1 MCRHSRPGYFVLCSS
16 LSALV
21 RKISSWQIIWTRPTY
36 NTCTFHIHFCLA
48 IDFRTSVLEM
58 LRLPSLL
65 LYPLT
70 FMFFRTCR
78 RQVYSLFLWNKIALV
93 TNLKLFRPPWFGTRI
108 VSIHKSAITYLV
120 SRSRSCSLSVVKA
133 FHLSQWPQRPGVRP
147 GPKPNGASTGRQN
160 VRVRD
165 RCQVSMY

>member
-21 RKISSWQIIWTRPTY
+21 RKISSRQIIRTRPTY
-36 NTCTFHIHFCLA
+36 STCTFHIHFCVA
-48 IDFRTSVLEM
+48 IAFRTSVLEM

-78 RQVYSLFLWNKIALV
+78 RQVYPLFLWNKIALV
-93 TNLKLFRPPWFGTRI
+93 TNFVPPWFGTRI
-108 VSIHKSAITYLV
+108 SIHKSEITYLV

-133 FHLSQWPQRPGVRP
+133 FHLSQWPQRLGVRP
-147 GPKPNGASTGRQN
+147 GHKPNGASTGRQN

-165 RCQVSMY
+165 RCQVSM